1 MKKDT
6 ARDLVVKNNLKPED
20 IELTVEEYLNKYDE
34 KALIKFA
41 RLFKAIVLKGDVT
54 DWWDGD

>member
-6 ARDLVVKNNLKPED
+6 ARDLVIKNNLNPKD
-20 IELTVEEYLNKYDE
+20 IKLTVEEYLNKYDE